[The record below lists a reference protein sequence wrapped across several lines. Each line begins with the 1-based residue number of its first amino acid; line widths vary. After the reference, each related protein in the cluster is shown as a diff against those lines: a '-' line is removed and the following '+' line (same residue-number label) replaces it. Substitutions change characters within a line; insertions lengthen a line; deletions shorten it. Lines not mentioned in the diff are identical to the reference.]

1 MFGCCPD
8 GRTPAPGPA
17 HAGCPSEFPR
27 KEEGTLCTHSTKII
41 IIDLVVSL
49 MAVHV
54 GPTHTN
60 EISGHFI
67 HQELLFPVIT
77 ATVLR

>member
-27 KEEGTLCTHSTKII
+27 KEEGTLSNLCILYTIYII
-41 IIDLVVSL
+41 YITYTYTYIR
-49 MAVHV
+49 
-54 GPTHTN
+54 N
-60 EISGHFI
+60 E
-67 HQELLFPVIT
+67 
-77 ATVLR
+77 